1 MVRRKT
7 SEGFARV
14 MSKVLKYLV
23 MFVVIYYFAA
33 AAFVFGRQLF
43 TDKGAAPAPGM
54 DMTIEVTKNTSIKDF
69 AKTLE
74 EYGIINDDKVLFL
87 GDGIKRIEKLLEE
100 KDTNLTILD
109 ISQRIPKA
117 SSLLLAGRKLIDTNE
132 VSDPMDMVPY
142 YIRRSEAEVLWEE
155 RHKDNPAMLSL
166 NPTVV
171 VTEAAGAE

>member
-33 AAFVFGRQLF
+33 AAFVFGRQSF

-74 EYGIINDDKVLFL
+74 EYGIINDDKVLWVQSFIYEVKVVKPGTYTFNTSDNGEEIL
-87 GDGIKRIEKLLEE
+87 KVIKSEGKTDEE
-100 KDTNLTILD
+100 ETT
-109 ISQRIPKA
+109 
-117 SSLLLAGRKLIDTNE
+117 
-132 VSDPMDMVPY
+132 
-142 YIRRSEAEVLWEE
+142 
-155 RHKDNPAMLSL
+155 
-166 NPTVV
+166 
-171 VTEAAGAE
+171 TE

>member
-1 MVRRKT
+1 MVKRKT

-74 EYGIINDDKVLFL
+74 EYGIINDNKVLWVQSFIYEVKVVKPGTYTFNTSDNGEEIL
-87 GDGIKRIEKLLEE
+87 KVIKSEGKTDEE
-100 KDTNLTILD
+100 ETT
-109 ISQRIPKA
+109 
-117 SSLLLAGRKLIDTNE
+117 
-132 VSDPMDMVPY
+132 
-142 YIRRSEAEVLWEE
+142 
-155 RHKDNPAMLSL
+155 
-166 NPTVV
+166 
-171 VTEAAGAE
+171 TE

>member
-74 EYGIINDDKVLFL
+74 EYGIINDDKVLWVQSFIYEVKVVKPGTYPFNTSDNGEKIL
-87 GDGIKRIEKLLEE
+87 KVIKSEGKTDEE
-100 KDTNLTILD
+100 ETT
-109 ISQRIPKA
+109 
-117 SSLLLAGRKLIDTNE
+117 
-132 VSDPMDMVPY
+132 
-142 YIRRSEAEVLWEE
+142 
-155 RHKDNPAMLSL
+155 
-166 NPTVV
+166 
-171 VTEAAGAE
+171 TE

>member
-74 EYGIINDDKVLFL
+74 EYGIINDDKELWVQSFIYEVKVVKPGTYTFNTSDNGEEILKV
-87 GDGIKRIEKLLEE
+87 IKSEGKTDEE
-100 KDTNLTILD
+100 ETT
-109 ISQRIPKA
+109 
-117 SSLLLAGRKLIDTNE
+117 
-132 VSDPMDMVPY
+132 
-142 YIRRSEAEVLWEE
+142 
-155 RHKDNPAMLSL
+155 
-166 NPTVV
+166 
-171 VTEAAGAE
+171 TE

>member
-7 SEGFARV
+7 SEGLARV

-74 EYGIINDDKVLFL
+74 EYGIINDDKVLWVQSFIYEVKVVKPGTYTFNTSDNGEEIL
-87 GDGIKRIEKLLEE
+87 KVIKSEGKTDEE
-100 KDTNLTILD
+100 ETT
-109 ISQRIPKA
+109 
-117 SSLLLAGRKLIDTNE
+117 
-132 VSDPMDMVPY
+132 
-142 YIRRSEAEVLWEE
+142 
-155 RHKDNPAMLSL
+155 
-166 NPTVV
+166 
-171 VTEAAGAE
+171 TE

>member
-14 MSKVLKYLV
+14 MSKVLKYLM

-74 EYGIINDDKVLFL
+74 EYGIINDDKVLWVQSFIYEVKVVKPGTYTFNTSDNGEEIL
-87 GDGIKRIEKLLEE
+87 KVIKSEGKTDEE
-100 KDTNLTILD
+100 ETT
-109 ISQRIPKA
+109 
-117 SSLLLAGRKLIDTNE
+117 
-132 VSDPMDMVPY
+132 
-142 YIRRSEAEVLWEE
+142 
-155 RHKDNPAMLSL
+155 
-166 NPTVV
+166 
-171 VTEAAGAE
+171 TE

>member
-74 EYGIINDDKVLFL
+74 EYGIINDDKVLWVESFIYEVKVVKPGTYTFNTSDNGEEIL
-87 GDGIKRIEKLLEE
+87 KVIKSEGKTDEE
-100 KDTNLTILD
+100 ETT
-109 ISQRIPKA
+109 
-117 SSLLLAGRKLIDTNE
+117 
-132 VSDPMDMVPY
+132 
-142 YIRRSEAEVLWEE
+142 
-155 RHKDNPAMLSL
+155 
-166 NPTVV
+166 
-171 VTEAAGAE
+171 TE

>member
-74 EYGIINDDKVLFL
+74 EYGIINDDKVLWVQSFIYKVKVVKPGTYTFNTSDNGEEIL
-87 GDGIKRIEKLLEE
+87 KVIKSEGKTDEE
-100 KDTNLTILD
+100 ETT
-109 ISQRIPKA
+109 
-117 SSLLLAGRKLIDTNE
+117 
-132 VSDPMDMVPY
+132 
-142 YIRRSEAEVLWEE
+142 
-155 RHKDNPAMLSL
+155 
-166 NPTVV
+166 
-171 VTEAAGAE
+171 TE

>member
-43 TDKGAAPAPGM
+43 TDKGAAPAPGI

-74 EYGIINDDKVLFL
+74 EYGIINDDKVLWVQSFIYEVKVVKPGTYTFNTSDNGEEIL
-87 GDGIKRIEKLLEE
+87 KVIKSEGKTDEE
-100 KDTNLTILD
+100 ETT
-109 ISQRIPKA
+109 
-117 SSLLLAGRKLIDTNE
+117 
-132 VSDPMDMVPY
+132 
-142 YIRRSEAEVLWEE
+142 
-155 RHKDNPAMLSL
+155 
-166 NPTVV
+166 
-171 VTEAAGAE
+171 TE

>member
-43 TDKGAAPAPGM
+43 TDKGAAAPGM

-74 EYGIINDDKVLFL
+74 EYGIINDDKVLWVQSFIYEVKVVKPGTYTFNTSDNGEKIL
-87 GDGIKRIEKLLEE
+87 KVIKSEGKTDEE
-100 KDTNLTILD
+100 ETT
-109 ISQRIPKA
+109 
-117 SSLLLAGRKLIDTNE
+117 
-132 VSDPMDMVPY
+132 
-142 YIRRSEAEVLWEE
+142 
-155 RHKDNPAMLSL
+155 
-166 NPTVV
+166 
-171 VTEAAGAE
+171 TE